1 LEIGPKYR
9 AGNDSAEQRER
20 PDLLMRGLH
29 SHSGSAQKG
38 TEDEFCFASASSI
51 LHCTPVEIKRP
62 PGDDAAVHSATN
74 VAPHDPRAL
83 VLEEA
88 RKCSLT
94 RLRNLV
100 KKQDPSVA
108 WYAFGRTNLQNWLA
122 DNATMSVFGLKTQGK
137 LQKVATPITS
147 TGDWSPAPLPGGW
160 IINPEVDR
168 RTQSKV
174 MPDIS
179 QLKIKVSSQEA
190 PGLGHFSWIGQF
202 QRRDD
207 LDFWYCVPPK
217 QRKKRAQRLNPADAA
232 PSSVV
237 VSSSAPFADDTAVT
251 AIHGDAS
258 VVISAAE
265 HVALQHLTAPEHD
278 SLNFEPQDDYDSI
291 IDYNTNSGNSLSEH
305 VRSMDVVAGGS
316 DTSDYS
322 SAACLQSSV
331 VDSLELKMGDDSS
344 APIIAFPTSWSVDDV
359 LLLVLNIFF
368 D

>member
-1 LEIGPKYR
+1 MSAKRKNTTIETGPAAKAQAVTA
-9 AGNDSAEQRER
+9 AGDALGSVSALV
-20 PDLLMRGLH
+20 P
-29 SHSGSAQKG
+29 SSPAQADTAKLQ
-38 TEDEFCFASASSI
+38 A
-51 LHCTPVEIKRP
+51 
-62 PGDDAAVHSATN
+62 DAAKIFAAA
-74 VAPHDPRAL
+74 VAAIGAPRAL

-88 RKCSLT
+88 RKCSLE

-100 KKQDPSVA
+100 RKQDPSGVA

-122 DNATMSVFGLKTQGK
+122 DNATMSIFGLKTQGK
-137 LQKVATPITS
+137 FQKVATPTTS

-168 RTQSKV
+168 RTFLSQSKFL
-174 MPDIS
+174 PDIS

-237 VSSSAPFADDTAVT
+237 VSSS
-251 AIHGDAS
+251 
-258 VVISAAE
+258 
-265 HVALQHLTAPEHD
+265 
-278 SLNFEPQDDYDSI
+278 
-291 IDYNTNSGNSLSEH
+291 SG
-305 VRSMDVVAGGS
+305 
-316 DTSDYS
+316 
-322 SAACLQSSV
+322 
-331 VDSLELKMGDDSS
+331 
-344 APIIAFPTSWSVDDV
+344 
-359 LLLVLNIFF
+359 F

>member
-1 LEIGPKYR
+1 MQ
-9 AGNDSAEQRER
+9 ADAE
-20 PDLLMRGLH
+20 
-29 SHSGSAQKG
+29 KI
-38 TEDEFCFASASSI
+38 FA
-51 LHCTPVEIKRP
+51 
-62 PGDDAAVHSATN
+62 AAVAAIGARS
-74 VAPHDPRAL
+74 RAL

-88 RKCSLT
+88 RKCSLP

-100 KKQDPSVA
+100 RKQDPSGVA
-108 WYAFGRTNLQNWLA
+108 WYVFGRTKLQNWLA
-122 DNATMSVFGLKTQGK
+122 DNATMSVFGLKTHGK

-207 LDFWYCVPPK
+207 LDFWYWVPPK

-237 VSSSAPFADDTAVT
+237 VSSSAPIADDTAVT

-258 VVISAAE
+258 WRSGMSSE
-265 HVALQHLTAPEHD
+265 RVALLQTDSNSAYSFVAVPPHAYFTAQGLAWLHARW
-278 SLNFEPQDDYDSI
+278 
-291 IDYNTNSGNSLSEH
+291 GN
-305 VRSMDVVAGGS
+305 R
-316 DTSDYS
+316 
-322 SAACLQSSV
+322 
-331 VDSLELKMGDDSS
+331 
-344 APIIAFPTSWSVDDV
+344 
-359 LLLVLNIFF
+359 
-368 D
+368 